1 MSHFINPVEDDK
13 CVFLTYEGD
22 TSLLESKAV
31 QQEVKALLEARQW
44 HRCLVDV
51 TALRSVPKAGE
62 LFEFGRG
69 LSAHTPRSTRLA
81 LIVRPDQ
88 VRYARFIEKVA
99 RNGGAFLTFFV
110 EVDKAEAWLA
120 EVPEDRAVV
129 GFAKH
134 DGMEGRKLPQPGKQ
148 ILSPMPSEARPLK
161 EWNHEI
167 SR

>member
-1 MSHFINPVEDDK
+1 MSHFIMTAEDEK

-22 TSLLESKAV
+22 TPLIEAKAV

-110 EVDKAEAWLA
+110 EVEKAEAWLA
-120 EVPEDRAVV
+120 EVPEDRAVA
-129 GFAKH
+129 GLAQYGGK
-134 DGMEGRKLPQPGKQ
+134 EGRKPASPPGKPNPRADAT
-148 ILSPMPSEARPLK
+148 SWAASEGGEP
-161 EWNHEI
+161 
-167 SR
+167 

>member
-22 TSLLESKAV
+22 TALLEAKAV

-51 TALRSVPKAGE
+51 TALRSVPQAGE

-69 LSAHTPRSTRLA
+69 LSTHTPRSTRLA

-110 EVDKAEAWLA
+110 EVKKAEAWLA
-120 EVPEDRAVV
+120 EVPENRAVA
-129 GFAKH
+129 GLAPNGGK
-134 DGMEGRKLPQPGKQ
+134 EGRKPASPPGK
-148 ILSPMPSEARPLK
+148 PNPRADATPRAASEGGEP
-161 EWNHEI
+161 
-167 SR
+167 